1 MNDLSRRSL
10 LQRAA
15 ALSPAAVWAA
25 GGVLRAVDYDKPA
38 PGSEKLT
45 AEQTNGL
52 MLFRWNNRAIAAYR
66 ALASQKYPYF
76 YPLAGPATGLSL
88 LAESALPYPHH
99 RGLWLGCQPLNGGG
113 YWGDTP
119 LRKGTI

>member
-66 ALASQKYPYF
+66 ALASRNFPSF
-76 YPLAGPATGLSL
+76 SRLAGPVPGFSCPPYPP
-88 LAESALPYPHH
+88 LPYPPH
-99 RGLWLGCQPLNGGG
+99 RGLWLGSQPLNGGD
-113 YWGDTP
+113 YWGD
-119 LRKGTI
+119 